1 MNTILITFDTDRP
14 ITPEEEEAMISFIEL
29 QINEP
34 QAIEVHH
41 NTDTI
46 DYVNSDLKTSN
57 ITITTEFE

>member
-1 MNTILITFDTDRP
+1 MNTILITFETDRP